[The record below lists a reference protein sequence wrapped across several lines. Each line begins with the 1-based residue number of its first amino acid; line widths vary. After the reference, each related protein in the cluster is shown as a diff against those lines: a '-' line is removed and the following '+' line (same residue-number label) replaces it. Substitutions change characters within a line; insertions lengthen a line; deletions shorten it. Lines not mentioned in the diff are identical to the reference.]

1 MVKRRFQST
10 YVFYYHACTTYF
22 NKNLVSTVG
31 DPRLGTYG
39 PARPLRKLKLKKNS
53 LGPHGNFQHTATMI
67 TSRTWLDRG
76 GIKLSQKT
84 NLK

>member
-67 TSRTWLDRG
+67 H
-76 GIKLSQKT
+76 IT
-84 NLK
+84 NLARPGWY